1 MKKKILTGLGLII
14 LLLLLGTI
22 SSQARIVTNDPTVE
36 SGGTVTINVTS
47 QEVVYGYRVSIS
59 SNSGLTFVNATGGTT
74 NGNVVA
80 NTTTSGTQSLA
91 TYTFTAPEVTQDT
104 TYTVT
109 FLGEGIVL
117 DSEANSLG
125 PSSSATA
132 TVTVKAKQAS
142 TGGGST
148 TGNNN
153 TQTPSNPTNTG
164 STGNTS
170 TNNANTNASDE
181 PTFTETNQTVYVH
194 NTESVNVRSGPG
206 TSYSSLGRVARNT
219 AVTRTG
225 VGSNGWSRVSYNG
238 QTAYISSSYL
248 TTTKPE
254 EENKS
259 SNAMLSGLTV
269 DVEGLSP
276 EFNKD
281 TDNYTLQVGSDVE
294 AIQITATPEDEK
306 ATVQVQENKNLQE
319 GENTV
324 TITVT
329 AEDGTTKVYT
339 ITVNKGNVEQVASL
353 GLSTLTI
360 AGIDMEEVFS
370 PTTYEYTIEINED
383 VTQLDIT
390 AEANEEGATVEI
402 VGNQDFQEGE
412 NIVSI
417 IVKSADGEETVTYQ
431 LTINKNSGVATEN
444 NNQAQ
449 NLIFICLFVGIAVVI
464 LIVVGI
470 LLYRRHKRKIEE
482 EYDFGN
488 GEDEVPDLYSDNNDN
503 FQDVEETQEEQEDT
517 VYQNSMLHGYTDI
530 VEDEE
535 IEEKPKRKK
544 GKHF

>member
-1 MKKKILTGLGLII
+1 MKKKILTGLGLIV

-170 TNNANTNASDE
+170 TNNTNTNASDE

-254 EENKS
+254 EEAKS

-306 ATVQVQENKNLQE
+306 ATVQVQGNENLQE

-431 LTINKNSGVATEN
+431 LTINKNSAVATEN

>member
-1 MKKKILTGLGLII
+1 MKMNKIVAIVI
-14 LLLLLGTI
+14 SLLLITILG
-22 SSQARIVTNDPTVE
+22 
-36 SGGTVTINVTS
+36 
-47 QEVVYGYRVSIS
+47 YSIS
-59 SNSGLTFVNATGGTT
+59 YADAGSISISASNTSVNVGDTVNIVVTVNNAAGKFTLSASENLTLEKTEDFADQQSITIKAT
-74 NGNVVA
+74 A
-80 NTTTSGTQSLA
+80 K
-91 TYTFTAPEVTQDT
+91 
-104 TYTVT
+104 
-109 FLGEGIVL
+109 
-117 DSEANSLG
+117 
-125 PSSSATA
+125 SAGTA
-132 TVTVKAKQAS
+132 TVTVTAADITDYDKNPVTGSKSVNITVNEKQTS
-142 TGGGST
+142 TGGGSS
-148 TGNNN
+148 TGNNDTQ

-164 STGNTS
+164 NTS
-170 TNNANTNASDE
+170 TTTSNE
-181 PTFTETNQTVYVH
+181 PTFTETNQTVYVY
-194 NTESVNVRSGPG
+194 NTDSVNVRSGPG

-254 EENKS
+254 EEAKS

-294 AIQITATPEDEK
+294 AIQITATPEDEN
-306 ATVQVQENKNLQE
+306 ATVQVQGNENLQE

-329 AEDGTTKVYT
+329 AGDGTTKVYT

-431 LTINKNSGVATEN
+431 LTINKNTAAVAEN
-444 NNQAQ
+444 SNQTQ
-449 NLIFICLFVGIAVVI
+449 NLIFICLFVGIVVVI
-464 LIVVGI
+464 IIVVSI
-470 LLYRRHKRKIEE
+470 LLYKRHKRKIEE
-482 EYDFGN
+482 EYDFGS
-488 GEDEVPDLYSDNNDN
+488 GDEDNQFYNDN
-503 FQDVEETQEEQEDT
+503 FEHTIEGQDEQEDT
-517 VYQNSMLHGYTDI
+517 VYQNTIQQGYTDV
-530 VEDEE
+530 VEDEEE

>member
-1 MKKKILTGLGLII
+1 MKKKILTGLGLIV

-170 TNNANTNASDE
+170 TNNTNTNASDE

-431 LTINKNSGVATEN
+431 LTINKNSAVATEN

>member
-1 MKKKILTGLGLII
+1 MKKKILTGLGLIV

-170 TNNANTNASDE
+170 TNNTNTNASDE

-294 AIQITATPEDEK
+294 ALQITATPEDEK

>member
-1 MKKKILTGLGLII
+1 
-14 LLLLLGTI
+14 
-22 SSQARIVTNDPTVE
+22 
-36 SGGTVTINVTS
+36 
-47 QEVVYGYRVSIS
+47 
-59 SNSGLTFVNATGGTT
+59 
-74 NGNVVA
+74 
-80 NTTTSGTQSLA
+80 
-91 TYTFTAPEVTQDT
+91 
-104 TYTVT
+104 
-109 FLGEGIVL
+109 
-117 DSEANSLG
+117 
-125 PSSSATA
+125 
-132 TVTVKAKQAS
+132 
-142 TGGGST
+142 
-148 TGNNN
+148 
-153 TQTPSNPTNTG
+153 
-164 STGNTS
+164 
-170 TNNANTNASDE
+170 
-181 PTFTETNQTVYVH
+181 
-194 NTESVNVRSGPG
+194 
-206 TSYSSLGRVARNT
+206 
-219 AVTRTG
+219 
-225 VGSNGWSRVSYNG
+225 
-238 QTAYISSSYL
+238 
-248 TTTKPE
+248 
-254 EENKS
+254 
-259 SNAMLSGLTV
+259 MLSGLTV

-294 AIQITATPEDEK
+294 ALQITATPEDEK
-306 ATVQVQENKNLQE
+306 ATVQVQGNENLQE

-431 LTINKNSGVATEN
+431 LTINKNSAVATEN

>member
-1 MKKKILTGLGLII
+1 MRKERENMKKKILTGLGIII

-47 QEVVYGYRVSIS
+47 QEVVYGYKISIS
-59 SNSGLTFVNATGGTT
+59 SNSGLTFNSVSGGEPKGSTVS
-74 NGNVVA
+74 NVSL
-80 NTTTSGTQSLA
+80 SGTQSLA

-109 FLGEGIVL
+109 FLGEGIIL
-117 DSEANSLG
+117 DSTANSLA

-132 TVTVKAKQAS
+132 TVTVKAKQTS

-148 TGNNN
+148 TGNNDTQ

-164 STGNTS
+164 NTS
-170 TNNANTNASDE
+170 TTTSNE
-181 PTFTETNQTVYVH
+181 PTFTEVNQTVYVY

-254 EENKS
+254 EEAKS

-269 DVEGLSP
+269 DIEGLSP

-294 AIQITATPEDEK
+294 AIQITATPEDEN
-306 ATVQVQENKNLQE
+306 ATVQVQGNENLQE

-360 AGIDMEEVFS
+360 DGIDMENVFS
-370 PTTYEYTIEINED
+370 PTTYEYTIEVNQD

-431 LTINKNSGVATEN
+431 LTINKNTAAVAEN
-444 NNQAQ
+444 SNQTQ
-449 NLIFICLFVGIAVVI
+449 NLIFICLFVGIVVVI
-464 LIVVGI
+464 IIVVSI
-470 LLYRRHKRKIEE
+470 LLYKRHKRKIEE
-482 EYDFGN
+482 EYDFGS
-488 GEDEVPDLYSDNNDN
+488 GDEDNQFYNDN
-503 FQDVEETQEEQEDT
+503 FEHTIEGQDEQEDT
-517 VYQNSMLHGYTDI
+517 VYQNTIQQGYTDVI
-530 VEDEE
+530 EDEEE

>member
-1 MKKKILTGLGLII
+1 MKKKILTGLGLIV

-170 TNNANTNASDE
+170 TNNTNTNASDE

>member
-1 MKKKILTGLGLII
+1 MKKKVNKIAAIVI
-14 LLLLLGTI
+14 ALLLITILGY
-22 SSQARIVTNDPTVE
+22 S
-36 SGGTVTINVTS
+36 TS
-47 QEVVYGYRVSIS
+47 YADAGSIS
-59 SNSGLTFVNATGGTT
+59 ISASSTSVNVGDTVDIVVTVNNAAGKFTLSASDNLTLEKTEDFADQQSITIKAT
-74 NGNVVA
+74 A
-80 NTTTSGTQSLA
+80 K
-91 TYTFTAPEVTQDT
+91 
-104 TYTVT
+104 
-109 FLGEGIVL
+109 
-117 DSEANSLG
+117 
-125 PSSSATA
+125 SAGTA
-132 TVTVKAKQAS
+132 TVTVTAADITDYDKNPVTGSKSVNITVNEKQAS
-142 TGGGST
+142 TGGSTT

-153 TQTPSNPTNTG
+153 TQTPEQPNNTT
-164 STGNTS
+164 STEPNTS
-170 TNNANTNASDE
+170 TTKNE

-206 TSYSSLGRVARNT
+206 TSYSSLGRLAKNT
-219 AVTRTG
+219 AITRTG
-225 VGSNGWSRVSYNG
+225 IGSNGWSRVSYNG

-254 EENKS
+254 EEEKS
-259 SNAMLSGLTV
+259 SNTMLSALTL
-269 DVEGLSP
+269 DVEGISP

-281 TDNYTLQVGSDVE
+281 TDAYTLQVGSDVE

-306 ATVQVQENKNLQE
+306 ATVQVQGNENLQE

-431 LTINKNSGVATEN
+431 LTINKNTAAVAEN
-444 NNQAQ
+444 SNQTQ
-449 NLIFICLFVGIAVVI
+449 NLIFICLFVGIVVVI
-464 LIVVGI
+464 IIVVSI
-470 LLYRRHKRKIEE
+470 LLYKRHKRKIEE
-482 EYDFGN
+482 EYDFGS
-488 GEDEVPDLYSDNNDN
+488 GDEDNQFYNDN
-503 FQDVEETQEEQEDT
+503 FEHTIEGQDEQEDT
-517 VYQNSMLHGYTDI
+517 VYQNTIQQGYTDV
-530 VEDEE
+530 VEDEEE

>member
-1 MKKKILTGLGLII
+1 MRKERENMKKKILTGLGIII

-47 QEVVYGYRVSIS
+47 QEVVYGYKISIS
-59 SNSGLTFVNATGGTT
+59 SNSGLTFNSVSGGEPKGSTVS
-74 NGNVVA
+74 NVSL
-80 NTTTSGTQSLA
+80 SGTQSLA

-109 FLGEGIVL
+109 FLGEGIIL
-117 DSEANSLG
+117 DSTANSLA

-132 TVTVKAKQAS
+132 TVTVKAKQTS

-148 TGNNN
+148 TGNNDTQ

-164 STGNTS
+164 NTS
-170 TNNANTNASDE
+170 TTTSNE
-181 PTFTETNQTVYVH
+181 PTFTEVNQTVYVY

-254 EENKS
+254 EEAKS

-269 DVEGLSP
+269 DIEGLSP
-276 EFNKD
+276 VFNKD

-294 AIQITATPEDEK
+294 AIQITATPEDEN
-306 ATVQVQENKNLQE
+306 ATVQVQGNENLQE

-360 AGIDMEEVFS
+360 DGIDMENVFS
-370 PTTYEYTIEINED
+370 PTTYEYTIEVNQD

-431 LTINKNSGVATEN
+431 LTINKNTAAVAEN
-444 NNQAQ
+444 SNQTQ
-449 NLIFICLFVGIAVVI
+449 NLIFICLFVGIVVVI
-464 LIVVGI
+464 IIVVSI
-470 LLYRRHKRKIEE
+470 LLYKRHKRKIEE
-482 EYDFGN
+482 EYDFGS
-488 GEDEVPDLYSDNNDN
+488 GDEDNQFYNDN
-503 FQDVEETQEEQEDT
+503 FEHTIEGQDEQEDT
-517 VYQNSMLHGYTDI
+517 VYQNTIQQGYTDVI
-530 VEDEE
+530 EDEEE

>member
-1 MKKKILTGLGLII
+1 MKMNKIVAIVI
-14 LLLLLGTI
+14 SLLLITILG
-22 SSQARIVTNDPTVE
+22 
-36 SGGTVTINVTS
+36 
-47 QEVVYGYRVSIS
+47 YSIS
-59 SNSGLTFVNATGGTT
+59 YADAGSISISASNTSVNVGDTVNIVVTVNNAAGKFTLSASENLTLEKTEDFADQQSITIKAT
-74 NGNVVA
+74 A
-80 NTTTSGTQSLA
+80 K
-91 TYTFTAPEVTQDT
+91 
-104 TYTVT
+104 
-109 FLGEGIVL
+109 
-117 DSEANSLG
+117 
-125 PSSSATA
+125 SAGTA
-132 TVTVKAKQAS
+132 TVTVTAADITDYDKNPVTGSKSVNITVNEKQTS

-148 TGNNN
+148 TGNNDTQ

-164 STGNTS
+164 NTS
-170 TNNANTNASDE
+170 TTTSNE
-181 PTFTETNQTVYVH
+181 PTFTEVNQTVYVY

-254 EENKS
+254 EEAKS

-294 AIQITATPEDEK
+294 AIQITATPEDEN
-306 ATVQVQENKNLQE
+306 ATVQVQGNENLQE

-329 AEDGTTKVYT
+329 AGDGTTKVYT

-417 IVKSADGEETVTYQ
+417 IVKSANGEETVTYQ
-431 LTINKNSGVATEN
+431 LTINKNTAAVAEN
-444 NNQAQ
+444 SNQTQ
-449 NLIFICLFVGIAVVI
+449 NLIFICLFVGIVVVI
-464 LIVVGI
+464 IIVVSI
-470 LLYRRHKRKIEE
+470 LLYKRNKKKIEE

-488 GEDEVPDLYSDNNDN
+488 GEEDNQFYNDN
-503 FQDVEETQEEQEDT
+503 FENTIEGQDEQEDT
-517 VYQNSMLHGYTDI
+517 VYQNTIQQGYTDV
-530 VEDEE
+530 VEDEEE

>member
-1 MKKKILTGLGLII
+1 MKKKILTGLGII
-14 LLLLLGTI
+14 VLLLLLGTI

-47 QEVVYGYRVSIS
+47 QEVVYGYKISIS
-59 SNSGLTFVNATGGTT
+59 SNSGLTFNSVSGGES
-74 NGNVVA
+74 NGSTVSNVSL
-80 NTTTSGTQSLA
+80 SGTQSLA
-91 TYTFTAPEVTQDT
+91 TYTFKAPEVTQDT

-109 FLGEGIVL
+109 FLGDGIILNPEV
-117 DSEANSLG
+117 DEKT
-125 PSSSATA
+125 SSSATA
-132 TVTVKAKQAS
+132 TVTVKAKQTSTS

-148 TGNNN
+148 TGNNDTQ
-153 TQTPSNPTNTG
+153 TQTPSNTTNTG
-164 STGNTS
+164 
-170 TNNANTNASDE
+170 NTNASSNTNTSNE

-206 TSYSSLGRVARNT
+206 TSYSSLGRLAKNT

-254 EENKS
+254 EEAKS

-281 TDNYTLQVGSDVE
+281 TDNYTLQVGSGVE
-294 AIQITATPEDEK
+294 AIQITATPEDEN
-306 ATVQVQENKNLQE
+306 ATVQVQGNENLQE

-353 GLSTLTI
+353 GLNTLTI

-417 IVKSADGEETVTYQ
+417 IVKSANGEETVTYQ
-431 LTINKNSGVATEN
+431 LTINKNTAAVAEN
-444 NNQAQ
+444 SNQTQ
-449 NLIFICLFVGIAVVI
+449 NLIFICLFVGIVVVI
-464 LIVVGI
+464 IIVVSI
-470 LLYRRHKRKIEE
+470 LLYKRHKKKIEE

-488 GEDEVPDLYSDNNDN
+488 GEEDNQFYNDN
-503 FQDVEETQEEQEDT
+503 FENTIEGQDEQEDT
-517 VYQNSMLHGYTDI
+517 VYQNTIQQGYTDV

-535 IEEKPKRKK
+535 ELEEKPKRKK

>member
-1 MKKKILTGLGLII
+1 MKKKILTGLGIII

-47 QEVVYGYRVSIS
+47 QEVVYGYKISIS
-59 SNSGLTFVNATGGTT
+59 SNSGLTFNSVSGGEPKGSTVS
-74 NGNVVA
+74 NV
-80 NTTTSGTQSLA
+80 SLYGTQSLA

-109 FLGEGIVL
+109 FLGEGIIL
-117 DSEANSLG
+117 DSTANSLA

-132 TVTVKAKQAS
+132 TVTVKAKQTS
-142 TGGGST
+142 SGGGST

-153 TQTPSNPTNTG
+153 TQTPEQPNNTT
-164 STGNTS
+164 STEPNTS
-170 TNNANTNASDE
+170 TTKNE

-206 TSYSSLGRVARNT
+206 TSYSSLGRLAKNT
-219 AVTRTG
+219 AITRTG
-225 VGSNGWSRVSYNG
+225 IGSNGWSRVSYNG

-254 EENKS
+254 EEEKS
-259 SNAMLSGLTV
+259 SNTMLSALTL
-269 DVEGLSP
+269 DVEGISP

-281 TDNYTLQVGSDVE
+281 TDAYTLQVGSDVE

-306 ATVQVQENKNLQE
+306 ATVQVQGNGNLQE

-360 AGIDMEEVFS
+360 DGIDMENVFS
-370 PTTYEYTIEINED
+370 PTTYEYTIEVNQD

-412 NIVSI
+412 NIVNI
-417 IVKSADGEETVTYQ
+417 IVRSADGEETVTYQ
-431 LTINKNSGVATEN
+431 LTINKNLVAATESS
-444 NNQAQ
+444 NQTQ
-449 NLIFICLFVGIAVVI
+449 NLIFICLFVGIVVVI
-464 LIVVGI
+464 VIVASI
-470 LLYRRHKRKIEE
+470 LLYKRHKRKIEE
-482 EYDFGN
+482 EYDFGS
-488 GEDEVPDLYSDNNDN
+488 GDEENPDFYNNHFEN
-503 FQDVEETQEEQEDT
+503 TEEEQEEPEDI
-517 VYQNSMLHGYTDI
+517 VYQNSIPQGYTDV
-530 VEDEE
+530 VENEE
-535 IEEKPKRKK
+535 EVEEKPKRKK

>member
-1 MKKKILTGLGLII
+1 MKKKILTGLGIII

-47 QEVVYGYRVSIS
+47 QEVVYGYKISIS
-59 SNSGLTFVNATGGTT
+59 SNSGLTFNSVSGGEPKGSTVS
-74 NGNVVA
+74 NVSL
-80 NTTTSGTQSLA
+80 SGTQSLA

-109 FLGEGIVL
+109 FLGEGIIL
-117 DSEANSLG
+117 DSTANSLA

-132 TVTVKAKQAS
+132 TVTVKAKQTS
-142 TGGGST
+142 SGGGST

-153 TQTPSNPTNTG
+153 TQTPEQPNNTT
-164 STGNTS
+164 STEPNTS
-170 TNNANTNASDE
+170 TTKNE
-181 PTFTETNQTVYVH
+181 PTFTETNQTVYVY

-254 EENKS
+254 EEAKS

-294 AIQITATPEDEK
+294 AIQITATPEDEN
-306 ATVQVQENKNLQE
+306 ATVQVQGNENLQE

-329 AEDGTTKVYT
+329 AGDGTTKVYT

-431 LTINKNSGVATEN
+431 LTINKNTAAVAEN
-444 NNQAQ
+444 SNQTQ
-449 NLIFICLFVGIAVVI
+449 NLIFICLFVGIVVVI
-464 LIVVGI
+464 IIVVSI
-470 LLYRRHKRKIEE
+470 LLYKRHKRKIEE
-482 EYDFGN
+482 EYDFGS
-488 GEDEVPDLYSDNNDN
+488 GDEDNQFYNDN
-503 FQDVEETQEEQEDT
+503 FEHTIEGQDEQEDT
-517 VYQNSMLHGYTDI
+517 VYQNTIQQGYTDV
-530 VEDEE
+530 VEDEEE

>member
-1 MKKKILTGLGLII
+1 MIKINKKFIVQMLIVFILGCIFISPVEATASASISA
-14 LLLLLGTI
+14 
-22 SSQARIVTNDPTVE
+22 SSQTVE
-36 SGGTVTINVTS
+36 VGSTVTINVQINNVETWNLAISANGGSLSGDTKNTNAAGKEVS
-47 QEVVYGYRVSIS
+47 QTVIS
-59 SNSGLTFVNATGGTT
+59 S
-74 NGNVVA
+74 
-80 NTTTSGTQSLA
+80 
-91 TYTFTAPEVTQDT
+91 TFTASTAG
-104 TYTVT
+104 TYTISLT
-109 FLGEGIVL
+109 GEIAGSDL
-117 DSEANSLG
+117 QSQ
-125 PSSSATA
+125 
-132 TVTVKAKQAS
+132 TVQQSINITVNEKQTS

-148 TGNNN
+148 TGNNDTQ
-153 TQTPSNPTNTG
+153 TQTPSNTTNTG
-164 STGNTS
+164 
-170 TNNANTNASDE
+170 NTNASSNTNTSNE

-254 EENKS
+254 EEAKS

-281 TDNYTLQVGSDVE
+281 TDNYTLQVGSGVE
-294 AIQITATPEDEK
+294 AIQITATPEDEN
-306 ATVQVQENKNLQE
+306 ATVQVQGNENLQE

-417 IVKSADGEETVTYQ
+417 IVKSANGEETVTYQ
-431 LTINKNSGVATEN
+431 LTINKNTAAVAEN
-444 NNQAQ
+444 SNQTQ
-449 NLIFICLFVGIAVVI
+449 NLIFICLFVGIVVVI
-464 LIVVGI
+464 IIVVSI
-470 LLYRRHKRKIEE
+470 LLYKRHKKKIEE

-488 GEDEVPDLYSDNNDN
+488 GEEDNQFYNDN
-503 FQDVEETQEEQEDT
+503 FENTIEGQDEQEDT
-517 VYQNSMLHGYTDI
+517 VYQNTIQQGYTDV

-535 IEEKPKRKK
+535 ELEEKPKRKK

>member
-1 MKKKILTGLGLII
+1 MKKKILTGLGLIV

-170 TNNANTNASDE
+170 TNNTNTNASDE
-181 PTFTETNQTVYVH
+181 PTFTEVNQTVYVY

-294 AIQITATPEDEK
+294 ALQITATPEDEK
-306 ATVQVQENKNLQE
+306 ATVQVQGNENLQE

-431 LTINKNSGVATEN
+431 LTINKNSAVATEN

>member
-1 MKKKILTGLGLII
+1 MKKKILTGLGIII

-47 QEVVYGYRVSIS
+47 QEVVYGYKISIS
-59 SNSGLTFVNATGGTT
+59 SNSGLTFNSVSGGEPKGSTVS
-74 NGNVVA
+74 NVSL
-80 NTTTSGTQSLA
+80 SGTQSLA

-109 FLGEGIVL
+109 FLGEGIIL
-117 DSEANSLG
+117 DSTANSLA

-132 TVTVKAKQAS
+132 TVTVKAKQTS
-142 TGGGST
+142 SGGGST

-153 TQTPSNPTNTG
+153 TQTPEQPNNTT
-164 STGNTS
+164 STEPNTS
-170 TNNANTNASDE
+170 TTKNE
-181 PTFTETNQTVYVH
+181 PTFTETNQTVYVY

-254 EENKS
+254 EEAKS

-294 AIQITATPEDEK
+294 AIQITATPEDEN
-306 ATVQVQENKNLQE
+306 ATVQVQGNENLQE

-360 AGIDMEEVFS
+360 DGIDMENVFS
-370 PTTYEYTIEINED
+370 PTTYEYTIEVNQD

-431 LTINKNSGVATEN
+431 LTINKNTAAVAEN
-444 NNQAQ
+444 SNQTQ
-449 NLIFICLFVGIAVVI
+449 NLIFICLFVGIVVVI
-464 LIVVGI
+464 IIVVSI
-470 LLYRRHKRKIEE
+470 LLYKRHKRKIEE
-482 EYDFGN
+482 EYDFGS
-488 GEDEVPDLYSDNNDN
+488 GDEDNQFYNDN
-503 FQDVEETQEEQEDT
+503 FEHTIEGQDEQEDT
-517 VYQNSMLHGYTDI
+517 VYQNTIQQGYTDV
-530 VEDEE
+530 VEDEEE

>member
-431 LTINKNSGVATEN
+431 LTINKNSAVATEN

>member
-1 MKKKILTGLGLII
+1 MKKKILTGLGLIV

-170 TNNANTNASDE
+170 TNNTNTNASDE
-181 PTFTETNQTVYVH
+181 PTFTEVNQTVYVH

-225 VGSNGWSRVSYNG
+225 VGSNGWSRVRYNG

-259 SNAMLSGLTV
+259 SNAMLGGLTV

-294 AIQITATPEDEK
+294 ALQITATPEDEK
-306 ATVQVQENKNLQE
+306 ATVQVQGNENLQE

-431 LTINKNSGVATEN
+431 LTINKNSAVATEN

>member
-1 MKKKILTGLGLII
+1 MKKKILTGLGLIV

-170 TNNANTNASDE
+170 TNNTNTNASDE

-225 VGSNGWSRVSYNG
+225 VGSNGWSRVRYNG

-259 SNAMLSGLTV
+259 SNAMLGGLTV

-294 AIQITATPEDEK
+294 ALQITATPEDEK
-306 ATVQVQENKNLQE
+306 ATVQVQGNENLQE

-431 LTINKNSGVATEN
+431 LTINKNSAVATEN

>member
-1 MKKKILTGLGLII
+1 MKKKILTGLGLIV

-132 TVTVKAKQAS
+132 TVTVKAKQTS

-148 TGNNN
+148 TGNND

-170 TNNANTNASDE
+170 TNNTNTSNE
-181 PTFTETNQTVYVH
+181 PTFTEVNQTVYVH

-206 TSYSSLGRVARNT
+206 TSYSSLGRLARNT

-254 EENKS
+254 EEAKS
-259 SNAMLSGLTV
+259 SNAMLSALTL

-281 TDNYTLQVGSDVE
+281 TDAYTLQVGSDVE
-294 AIQITATPEDEK
+294 ALQITATPEDEK
-306 ATVQVQENKNLQE
+306 ATVQVQGNEDLQE
-319 GENTV
+319 GENSV

-417 IVKSADGEETVTYQ
+417 IVKSEDGEETVTYQ
-431 LTINKNSGVATEN
+431 LTINKNLAVATEN
-444 NNQAQ
+444 SNQTQ
-449 NLIFICLFVGIAVVI
+449 NLIFICLFVGIAVVV
-464 LIVVGI
+464 LIVLGI

-503 FQDVEETQEEQEDT
+503 FQNVEETQEEQEDT

-535 IEEKPKRKK
+535 EIEEKPKRKK

>member
-1 MKKKILTGLGLII
+1 MKKKILTGLGIII

-47 QEVVYGYRVSIS
+47 QEVVYGYKISIS
-59 SNSGLTFVNATGGTT
+59 SNSGLTFNSVSGGEPKGSTVS
-74 NGNVVA
+74 NVSL
-80 NTTTSGTQSLA
+80 SGTQSLA

-109 FLGEGIVL
+109 FLGEGIIL
-117 DSEANSLG
+117 DSTANSLA

-132 TVTVKAKQAS
+132 TVTVKAKQTS

-148 TGNNN
+148 TGNNDTQ

-164 STGNTS
+164 NTS
-170 TNNANTNASDE
+170 TTTSNE
-181 PTFTETNQTVYVH
+181 PTFTEVNQTVYVY

-254 EENKS
+254 EEAKS

-269 DVEGLSP
+269 DIEGLSP

-294 AIQITATPEDEK
+294 AIQITATPEDEN
-306 ATVQVQENKNLQE
+306 ATVQVQGNENLQE

-360 AGIDMEEVFS
+360 DGIDMENVFS
-370 PTTYEYTIEINED
+370 PTTYEYTIEVNQD

-431 LTINKNSGVATEN
+431 LTINKNTAAVAEN
-444 NNQAQ
+444 SNQTQ
-449 NLIFICLFVGIAVVI
+449 NLIFICLFVGIVVVI
-464 LIVVGI
+464 IIVVSI
-470 LLYRRHKRKIEE
+470 LLYKRHKRKIEE
-482 EYDFGN
+482 EYDFGS
-488 GEDEVPDLYSDNNDN
+488 GDEDNQFYNDN
-503 FQDVEETQEEQEDT
+503 FEHTIEGQDEQEDT
-517 VYQNSMLHGYTDI
+517 VYQNTIQQGYTDVI
-530 VEDEE
+530 EDEEE

>member
-1 MKKKILTGLGLII
+1 MKKKILTGLGLIV

-170 TNNANTNASDE
+170 TNNTNTNASDE

-294 AIQITATPEDEK
+294 ALQITATPEDEK
-306 ATVQVQENKNLQE
+306 ATVQVQGNENLQE

-431 LTINKNSGVATEN
+431 LTINKNSAVATEN